1 MDTTSISITVFALL
15 TESKYLDQLSLLLM
29 HVNSAHINSINK
41 PTREMHWGKHAC
53 RNYFH
58 LEIA

>member
-15 TESKYLDQLSLLLM
+15 TESKYLDRLSLLLM

-41 PTREMHWGKHAC
+41 LTREMHWE
-53 RNYFH
+53 NMVVETIFT
-58 LEIA
+58 